1 MIRILLA
8 DDHKLLID
16 GLRLV
21 LDKQRLMEV
30 IGVAKDGLEATR
42 LAAQLKPDVIL
53 LDISMPRQN
62 GIDAARNIL
71 RETPDTK
78 IIMLSMHDDRRF
90 IQASLRTGARGYIL
104 KESAAREVI
113 EAIAAVKKGELFFSQ
128 SVRDQVLHDYVEMMR
143 DDRDAPASP
152 LSGRERE
159 VLQILAEGK
168 STKDA
173 ADILHVSVKTIESH
187 RKQIMDKVGLHSIAE
202 LTKYAIREGLTP
214 LN

>member
-1 MIRILLA
+1 MVRILLA

-21 LDKQRLMEV
+21 LDKQRAMEV
-30 IGVAKDGLEATR
+30 VGVAKDGLEATR

-71 RETPDTK
+71 RESPETK

-113 EAIAAVKKGELFFSQ
+113 EAIGAVQNGELFFSQ

-143 DDRDAPASP
+143 EDRDNSDSP

-173 ADILHVSVKTIESH
+173 ADILHISVKTIESH
-187 RKQIMDKVGLHSIAE
+187 RKQIMDKLGLHSIAE